1 MDYRERW
8 EDQTEAL
15 LAALDGHSAR
25 TWCSGP
31 GIVESVNLEQQTCN
45 IQPAIMG
52 RVEQFPAPGTPA
64 GTPPVYKWV
73 PLPLLVDCPIIFL
86 RGGGFAVTVPLKKGD
101 EVTVFFADRCIDG
114 WWSSGQVSP
123 QSEIRFHD
131 LSDGFVLPGPASKP
145 KAIPN
150 ISADSLQVR
159 SDDGTQYFELAAGGV
174 SNIMAPGGLN
184 ITANGAN
191 VVVNAA
197 NVSVTATEQISLTA
211 PVILLAGGIVIDGTV
226 TGEGVGGGTIEIDA
240 AVNATGEGTF
250 NGHTV
255 GNHTHT
261 QGNDGA
267 GDSEVPT
274 NTPTG

>member
-8 EDQTEAL
+8 EDRQEAL
-15 LAALDGHSAR
+15 LAALDALSAR

-31 GIVESVNLEQQTCN
+31 GIVESVNFAEQTCS

-52 RVEQFPAPGTPA
+52 RVEQYPAPGTPS

-73 PLPLLVDCPIIFL
+73 KLPLLVDCPIIFL
-86 RGGGFAVTVPLKKGD
+86 RGGGFAVTVPLAVGD

-150 ISADSLQVR
+150 INQTSLEIR
-159 SDDGTQYFELAAGGV
+159 SDDGTAYIRVSPGGV
-174 SNIMAPGGLN
+174 MTIVAPGGITIN
-184 ITANGAN
+184 NVVITAAGQVTSPEEIFAMTDHS
-191 VVVNAA
+191 
-197 NVSVTATEQISLTA
+197 VSQHIHA
-211 PVILLAGGIVIDGTV
+211 
-226 TGEGVGGGTIEIDA
+226 
-240 AVNATGEGTF
+240 
-250 NGHTV
+250 
-255 GNHTHT
+255 
-261 QGNDGA
+261 QGNDSH
-267 GDSEVPT
+267 GDTEVPT